1 MKTNHQRGETNKNI
15 NRSFKT
21 TRFMKARNE
30 SCRDFKKHM
39 NRQMRAKTK
48 EKMFREDYEN
58 LPQIKKELDWYI
70 I

>member
-1 MKTNHQRGETNKNI
+1 
-15 NRSFKT
+15 
-21 TRFMKARNE
+21 MKARNE